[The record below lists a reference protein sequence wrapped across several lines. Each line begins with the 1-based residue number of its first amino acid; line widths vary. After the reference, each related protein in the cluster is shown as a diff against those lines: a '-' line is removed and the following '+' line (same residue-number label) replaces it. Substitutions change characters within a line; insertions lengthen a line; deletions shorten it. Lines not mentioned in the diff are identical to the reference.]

1 MIHLENVT
9 KLYKT
14 VVGVNEINVKLEEGI
29 YGLLGPN
36 GSGKTTLINLILGQL
51 KPTLGK
57 VRLFGENPWRQSQLL
72 RRVGLCP
79 SLEVNYPLVTGLDWV
94 TYMVELHGFNFP
106 AAKRLAKDALEAV
119 KLTDAMNRPMRNY
132 SLGMRQR
139 AKIAQAI
146 AHDPDLLILDE
157 PFSGL
162 DPIGRHEMSEYL
174 KAWATKGKSLILAS
188 HILHEVEA
196 VKPSFLLISGGRL
209 LASGSPAEVRS
220 ILTSAPSRLVI
231 RSSDAKKL
239 ASYLIDECPL
249 DGIEFSTDGQ
259 LVVTTR
265 QSQITLNSVTHLAAS
280 GLLEVFEITSTD
292 DSLKTLFSTLMKIH
306 RGELEY
312 QPQAKS

>member
-1 MIHLENVT
+1 MIQLENVS

-14 VVGVNEINVKLEEGI
+14 VIGVNEINVELGEGV

-51 KPTLGK
+51 KPTLGQ
-57 VRLFGENPWRQSQLL
+57 VRLFGQNPWRQSQLL

-94 TYMVELHGFNFP
+94 TYMVELHGFNFV

-146 AHDPDLLILDE
+146 AHNPDLLILDE

-162 DPIGRHEMSEYL
+162 DPVGRHEMSQYL
-174 KAWATKGKSLILAS
+174 NKWATKGKSLILAS

-209 LASGSPAEVRS
+209 LASGSPAEVRN
-220 ILTSAPSRLVI
+220 ILTSAPSRLAI
-231 RSSDAKKL
+231 RSSDSKQL
-239 ASYLIDECPL
+239 ASQLIDVCQIDSL
-249 DGIEFSTDGQ
+249 EFAQDNQ
-259 LVVTTR
+259 LIITTR
-265 QSQITLNSVTHLAAS
+265 QSRTALETITRLAAS
-280 GLLEVFEITSTD
+280 GQLEVSEISSTD

-312 QPQAKS
+312 QPQASS